1 MQRKMP
7 LFLCTMA
14 VLVLCGLM
22 LCFLGK
28 RDFSELE
35 NRPLATWPEASMRT
49 LTDGSFGEEVETYAA
64 DHFPFRDALIS
75 TRSFLHLVTGDCQQL
90 NTLSGRDG
98 WLFELPPDTETRTA
112 SLSVETLSDICQA
125 LRKPGFLMIIPTSA
139 AVMGDALPSL
149 YTCGSQEPVI
159 ASLSGK
165 AASMT
170 TVDST
175 LFDHVGDDSLY
186 YRTDHHLTAAGAALC
201 YHALCKAWSLTPSS
215 DFSLTTVE
223 GFRGSYYAKL
233 PSPSIPAEVFSVY
246 LPENVRVTLDEQS
259 ASGFF
264 TQDALEK
271 RNKYAALLGGTYAHA
286 VLENDGGTGSLLILS
301 DSYANAIAPMLAA
314 HFRRIDLIDPRYF
327 TCDLSALVDEAGTD
341 TMLALFGLN
350 TLSTNRSVLLM
361 DVPEGSNQ

>member
-22 LCFLGK
+22 LCFFGK
-28 RDFSELE
+28 CDFSELE
-35 NRPLATWPEASMRT
+35 NRPLATWPSASMTT
-49 LTDGSFGEEVETYAA
+49 LTDGTFGEEVETYVA

-75 TRSFLHLVTGDCQQL
+75 ARAFLHLATGDKEQL

-98 WLFELPPDTETRTA
+98 WLFELPPDAETRTA
-112 SLSVETLSDICQA
+112 ALSVETLSDICQA
-125 LRKPGFLMIIPTSA
+125 LEKPGFLMVIPTSA
-139 AVMGDALPSL
+139 AVMADALPAL

-159 ASLSGK
+159 AALAGK
-165 AASMT
+165 AAHMT
-170 TVDST
+170 AVDST
-175 LFDHVGDDSLY
+175 LFAHAGDSSLY

-201 YHALCKAWSLTPSS
+201 YQALCKAWSLTPSTN
-215 DFSLTTVE
+215 FALTTME
-223 GFRGSYYAKL
+223 GFRGSYYAKV

-246 LPENVRVTLDEQS
+246 LPENVRVTLDDQP
-259 ASGFF
+259 ANGFF

-286 VLENDGGTGSLLILS
+286 MLENDGGTGSLLIFS

-327 TCDLSALVDEAGTD
+327 TGDLTALVDEAGTD
-341 TMLALFGLN
+341 TILALFGLN

-361 DVPEGSNQ
+361 DVPEGSNP